1 MKKYI
6 LCACILISATLC
18 GQILVSAAFAEE
30 LTIAAASDLNFAIKE
45 VIAKFEATNSTKV
58 KLSLGSSGNFYAQ
71 LQNGAPFDLYFSA
84 DIGYPKKLE
93 EAGLTVPGTLYRYAV
108 GRIVFW
114 VPAGSRIDVQQG
126 PEALRD
132 PGIKKI
138 AIANPKHAPY
148 GRAAV
153 SAMNYFK
160 VYETVKGKL
169 VLAENISQAAQFVES
184 GASDF
189 GIIALSLAL
198 APTMKAAGR
207 YWEVPSEAHPALEQG
222 AVILKH
228 SNNQE
233 VAKQFLEF
241 MKGPEGQEI
250 MKRYGFTLPS

>member
-1 MKKYI
+1 M
-6 LCACILISATLC
+6 
-18 GQILVSAAFAEE
+18 
-30 LTIAAASDLNFAIKE
+30 
-45 VIAKFEATNSTKV
+45 
-58 KLSLGSSGNFYAQ
+58 
-71 LQNGAPFDLYFSA
+71 
-84 DIGYPKKLE
+84 
-93 EAGLTVPGTLYRYAV
+93 
-108 GRIVFW
+108 
-114 VPAGSRIDVQQG
+114 
-126 PEALRD
+126 
-132 PGIKKI
+132 
-138 AIANPKHAPY
+138 
-148 GRAAV
+148 
-153 SAMNYFK
+153 
-160 VYETVKGKL
+160 KGKL

-222 AVILKH
+222 AVVLKH